1 MKNLFSALSIFLAFT
16 LPSGAQEFK
25 EDVNFFPLLVEQP
38 VRTGDRIEVLEIFW
52 YGCPHCYA
60 LEPYLKKWLKNKP
73 EFVEFVQLPAVL
85 NRSWAFDARVFYTFV
100 ALGLIDE
107 LHEAYFDA
115 IHKDRRRMKKVEQV
129 ASWAQEQ
136 GVDPQ
141 LILDTFN
148 SDVQSWKQ
156 NVPVVIT
163 AGNGLTNN
171 DFRGFKFDFSKCS
184 FTNRNNVGDVF
195 TQSYDWI
202 SNDNTTNLGSKITYN

>member
-16 LPSGAQEFK
+16 LPSAAQEFQ

-38 VRTGDRIEVLEIFW
+38 VRTGGRIEVLEIFW

-100 ALGLIDE
+100 ALGLMDE

-115 IHKDRRRMKKVEQV
+115 IHQDRRRMKNVEQV

-136 GVDPQ
+136 GIDPQ

-148 SDVQSWKQ
+148 SFGVDSMLANATQMSGRYEADG
-156 NVPVVIT
+156 VPTIIIDGKYRTTVSL
-163 AGNGLTNN
+163 AGGHNEIIDLINYLAQRAKSERA
-171 DFRGFKFDFSKCS
+171 D
-184 FTNRNNVGDVF
+184 
-195 TQSYDWI
+195 
-202 SNDNTTNLGSKITYN
+202 

>member
-136 GVDPQ
+136 GVDSMLANATQMSGRYEADGVPTIIIDGKYRTTVSLAGGHNEIID
-141 LILDTFN
+141 LINYLAQRAKSER
-148 SDVQSWKQ
+148 SD
-156 NVPVVIT
+156 
-163 AGNGLTNN
+163 
-171 DFRGFKFDFSKCS
+171 
-184 FTNRNNVGDVF
+184 
-195 TQSYDWI
+195 
-202 SNDNTTNLGSKITYN
+202 

>member
-16 LPSGAQEFK
+16 LPSTAQEFQ

-38 VRTGDRIEVLEIFW
+38 VRTGDQIEVLEIFC
-52 YGCPHCYA
+52 YFCPHCYA

-100 ALGLIDE
+100 ALGLMDE

-115 IHKDRRRMKKVEQV
+115 IHQDRRRMKNVEQV

-136 GVDPQ
+136 GIDPK

-148 SDVQSWKQ
+148 SFGVDSMLANATQMSGRYEADG
-156 NVPVVIT
+156 VPTIIIDGKYRTTVSL
-163 AGNGLTNN
+163 AGGHNEIIDLINYLAQRAKSERA
-171 DFRGFKFDFSKCS
+171 D
-184 FTNRNNVGDVF
+184 
-195 TQSYDWI
+195 
-202 SNDNTTNLGSKITYN
+202 

>member
-16 LPSGAQEFK
+16 LPSAAQEFQ

-100 ALGLIDE
+100 ALGLMDE

-115 IHKDRRRMKKVEQV
+115 IHQDRRRMKNVEQV

-136 GVDPQ
+136 GIDPK

-148 SDVQSWKQ
+148 SFGVDSMLANATQMSGRYEADG
-156 NVPVVIT
+156 VPTIIIDGKYRTTVSL
-163 AGNGLTNN
+163 AGGHNEIIDLINYLAQRAKSERA
-171 DFRGFKFDFSKCS
+171 D
-184 FTNRNNVGDVF
+184 
-195 TQSYDWI
+195 
-202 SNDNTTNLGSKITYN
+202 

>member
-16 LPSGAQEFK
+16 LPSSAQEFI

-38 VRTGDRIEVLEIFW
+38 VRTGDQIEVLEIFW

-73 EFVEFVQLPAVL
+73 EFVEFVQLPAVR
-85 NRSWAFDARVFYTFV
+85 NRSWEFDARVFYTFV

-115 IHKDRRRMKKVEQV
+115 IHKDRKRMKNVEQV

-141 LILDTFN
+141 LIMDTFN
-148 SDVQSWKQ
+148 SFGVDSMLANATQMSGRYEADG
-156 NVPVVIT
+156 VPTIIIDGKYRTTVSL
-163 AGNGLTNN
+163 AGGHNEIIDLINYLAQRAKSERV
-171 DFRGFKFDFSKCS
+171 D
-184 FTNRNNVGDVF
+184 
-195 TQSYDWI
+195 
-202 SNDNTTNLGSKITYN
+202 

>member
-16 LPSGAQEFK
+16 LPSTAQEFQ

-38 VRTGDRIEVLEIFW
+38 VRTGDQIEVLEIFW

-100 ALGLIDE
+100 ALGLMDE

-115 IHKDRRRMKKVEQV
+115 IHQDRRRMKNVEQV

-136 GVDPQ
+136 GIDPQ

-148 SDVQSWKQ
+148 SFGVDSMLANATQMSGRYEADG
-156 NVPVVIT
+156 VPTIIIDGKYRTTVSL
-163 AGNGLTNN
+163 AGGHNEIIDLINYLAQRAKSERA
-171 DFRGFKFDFSKCS
+171 D
-184 FTNRNNVGDVF
+184 
-195 TQSYDWI
+195 
-202 SNDNTTNLGSKITYN
+202 

>member
-16 LPSGAQEFK
+16 LPSTAQEFQ

-38 VRTGDRIEVLEIFW
+38 VRTGDQIEVLEIFW

-100 ALGLIDE
+100 ALGLMDE

-115 IHKDRRRMKKVEQV
+115 IHQDRRRMKNVEQV

-148 SDVQSWKQ
+148 SFGVDSMLANATQMSGRYEADG
-156 NVPVVIT
+156 VPTIIIDGKYRTTVSL
-163 AGNGLTNN
+163 AGGHNEIIDLINYLAQRAKSERA
-171 DFRGFKFDFSKCS
+171 D
-184 FTNRNNVGDVF
+184 
-195 TQSYDWI
+195 
-202 SNDNTTNLGSKITYN
+202 

>member
-16 LPSGAQEFK
+16 LPSTAQEFQ

-100 ALGLIDE
+100 ALGLMDE

-115 IHKDRRRMKKVEQV
+115 IHQDRRRMKNVEQV

-136 GVDPQ
+136 GIDPK

-148 SDVQSWKQ
+148 SFGVDSMLANATQMSGRYEADG
-156 NVPVVIT
+156 VPTIIIDGKYRTTVSL
-163 AGNGLTNN
+163 AGGHNEIIDLINYLAQRAKSERS
-171 DFRGFKFDFSKCS
+171 D
-184 FTNRNNVGDVF
+184 
-195 TQSYDWI
+195 
-202 SNDNTTNLGSKITYN
+202 

>member
-16 LPSGAQEFK
+16 LPSAAQEFQ

-38 VRTGDRIEVLEIFW
+38 VRTGGRIEVLEIFW

-100 ALGLIDE
+100 ALGLMDE

-115 IHKDRRRMKKVEQV
+115 IHQDRRRMKNVEQV

-136 GVDPQ
+136 GIDPK

-148 SDVQSWKQ
+148 SFGVDSMLANATQMSGRYEADG
-156 NVPVVIT
+156 VPTIIIDGKYRTTVSL
-163 AGNGLTNN
+163 AGGHNEIIDLINYLAQRAKSERA
-171 DFRGFKFDFSKCS
+171 D
-184 FTNRNNVGDVF
+184 
-195 TQSYDWI
+195 
-202 SNDNTTNLGSKITYN
+202 

>member
-16 LPSGAQEFK
+16 LPSAAQEFQ
-25 EDVNFFPLLVEQP
+25 EDVNYFPLLVEQP
-38 VRTGDRIEVLEIFW
+38 VRTGDQIEVLEIFW

-100 ALGLIDE
+100 ALGLMDE

-115 IHKDRRRMKKVEQV
+115 IHQDRRRMKNVEQV

-136 GVDPQ
+136 GIDPK

-148 SDVQSWKQ
+148 SFGVDSMLANATQMSGRYEADG
-156 NVPVVIT
+156 VPTIIIDGKYRTTVSL
-163 AGNGLTNN
+163 AGGHNEIIDLINYLAQRAKSERA
-171 DFRGFKFDFSKCS
+171 D
-184 FTNRNNVGDVF
+184 
-195 TQSYDWI
+195 
-202 SNDNTTNLGSKITYN
+202 

>member
-1 MKNLFSALSIFLAFT
+1 MKNLFNALSIFLAFT

-148 SDVQSWKQ
+148 SFGVDSMLANATQMSGRYEADG
-156 NVPVVIT
+156 VPTIIIDGKYRTTVSL
-163 AGNGLTNN
+163 AGGHNEIIDLINYLAQRAKSERS
-171 DFRGFKFDFSKCS
+171 D
-184 FTNRNNVGDVF
+184 
-195 TQSYDWI
+195 
-202 SNDNTTNLGSKITYN
+202 

>member
-1 MKNLFSALSIFLAFT
+1 MKKLFSALSIFLAFT
-16 LPSGAQEFK
+16 LPSAAQEFQ

-38 VRTGDRIEVLEIFW
+38 VRTGDQIEVLEIFW

-100 ALGLIDE
+100 ALGLMDE

-115 IHKDRRRMKKVEQV
+115 IHQDRRRMKNVEQV

-136 GVDPQ
+136 GIDPK

-148 SDVQSWKQ
+148 SFGVDSMLANATQMSGRYEADG
-156 NVPVVIT
+156 VPTIIIDGKYRTTVSL
-163 AGNGLTNN
+163 AGGHNEIIDLINYLAQRAKSERA
-171 DFRGFKFDFSKCS
+171 D
-184 FTNRNNVGDVF
+184 
-195 TQSYDWI
+195 
-202 SNDNTTNLGSKITYN
+202 

>member
-16 LPSGAQEFK
+16 LPSAAQEFQ

-38 VRTGDRIEVLEIFW
+38 VRTGDQIEVLEIFW

-100 ALGLIDE
+100 ALGLMDE

-115 IHKDRRRMKKVEQV
+115 IHQDRRRMKNVEQV
-129 ASWAQEQ
+129 AAWAQEQ
-136 GVDPQ
+136 GINPQ

-148 SDVQSWKQ
+148 SFGVDSMLANATQMSGRYEADG
-156 NVPVVIT
+156 VPTIIIDGKYRTTVSL
-163 AGNGLTNN
+163 AGGHNEIIDLINYLAQRAKSERA
-171 DFRGFKFDFSKCS
+171 D
-184 FTNRNNVGDVF
+184 
-195 TQSYDWI
+195 
-202 SNDNTTNLGSKITYN
+202 

>member
-1 MKNLFSALSIFLAFT
+1 MKTLFSALSIFLAFT
-16 LPSGAQEFK
+16 LPSSAQEFK

-85 NRSWAFDARVFYTFV
+85 NRSWEFDARVFYTFV

-115 IHKDRRRMKKVEQV
+115 IHKDRKRMKNVEQV
-129 ASWAQEQ
+129 ASWTQEQ
-136 GVDPQ
+136 GVNPQ
-141 LILDTFN
+141 LIMDTFN
-148 SDVQSWKQ
+148 SFGVDSMLANATQMSGRYEADG
-156 NVPVVIT
+156 VPTIIIDGKYRTTVSL
-163 AGNGLTNN
+163 AGGHNEIIDLINYLAQRAKSERV
-171 DFRGFKFDFSKCS
+171 D
-184 FTNRNNVGDVF
+184 
-195 TQSYDWI
+195 
-202 SNDNTTNLGSKITYN
+202 

>member
-1 MKNLFSALSIFLAFT
+1 MKNLLSALSLFLAFT
-16 LPSGAQEFK
+16 LPSAAQEFK

-148 SDVQSWKQ
+148 SFGVDSMLANATQMSGRYEADG
-156 NVPVVIT
+156 VPTIIIDGKYRTTVSL
-163 AGNGLTNN
+163 AGGHNEIIDLINYLAQRAKSERS
-171 DFRGFKFDFSKCS
+171 D
-184 FTNRNNVGDVF
+184 
-195 TQSYDWI
+195 
-202 SNDNTTNLGSKITYN
+202 

>member
-16 LPSGAQEFK
+16 LPSAAQEFQ

-38 VRTGDRIEVLEIFW
+38 VRTGDQIEVLEIFW

-148 SDVQSWKQ
+148 SFGVDSMLANATQMSGRYEADG
-156 NVPVVIT
+156 VPTIIIDGKYRTTVSL
-163 AGNGLTNN
+163 AGGHNEIIDLINYLAQRAKSERS
-171 DFRGFKFDFSKCS
+171 D
-184 FTNRNNVGDVF
+184 
-195 TQSYDWI
+195 
-202 SNDNTTNLGSKITYN
+202 

>member
-148 SDVQSWKQ
+148 SFGVDSMLANATQMSGRYEADG
-156 NVPVVIT
+156 VPTIIIDGKYRTTVSL
-163 AGNGLTNN
+163 AGGHNEIIDLINYLAQRAKSERA
-171 DFRGFKFDFSKCS
+171 D
-184 FTNRNNVGDVF
+184 
-195 TQSYDWI
+195 
-202 SNDNTTNLGSKITYN
+202 

>member
-16 LPSGAQEFK
+16 LPSAAQEFQ

-38 VRTGDRIEVLEIFW
+38 VRTGDQVEVLEIFW

-100 ALGLIDE
+100 ALGLMDE

-115 IHKDRRRMKKVEQV
+115 IHQDRRRMKNVEQV

-136 GVDPQ
+136 GIDPK

-148 SDVQSWKQ
+148 SFGVDSMLANATQMSGRYEADG
-156 NVPVVIT
+156 VPTIIIDGKYRTTVSL
-163 AGNGLTNN
+163 AGGHNEIIDLINYLAQRAKSERA
-171 DFRGFKFDFSKCS
+171 D
-184 FTNRNNVGDVF
+184 
-195 TQSYDWI
+195 
-202 SNDNTTNLGSKITYN
+202 

>member
-16 LPSGAQEFK
+16 LPSSAQEFK

-38 VRTGDRIEVLEIFW
+38 VRTGDQIEVLEIFW

-85 NRSWAFDARVFYTFV
+85 NRSWEFDARVFYTFV

-115 IHKDRRRMKKVEQV
+115 IHKDRKRMKNVEQV

-136 GVDPQ
+136 GDDPQ
-141 LILDTFN
+141 LIMDTFN
-148 SDVQSWKQ
+148 SFGVDSMLANATQMSGRYEADG
-156 NVPVVIT
+156 VPTIIIDGKYRTTVSL
-163 AGNGLTNN
+163 AGGHNEIIDLINYLAQRAKSERV
-171 DFRGFKFDFSKCS
+171 D
-184 FTNRNNVGDVF
+184 
-195 TQSYDWI
+195 
-202 SNDNTTNLGSKITYN
+202 

>member
-16 LPSGAQEFK
+16 LPSTAQEFQ

-38 VRTGDRIEVLEIFW
+38 VRTGDQIEVLEIFW

-100 ALGLIDE
+100 ALGLMDE

-115 IHKDRRRMKKVEQV
+115 IHQDRRRMKNVEQV

-136 GVDPQ
+136 GIDPK

-148 SDVQSWKQ
+148 SFGVDSMLANATQMSGRYEADG
-156 NVPVVIT
+156 VPTIIIDGKYRTTVSL
-163 AGNGLTNN
+163 AGGHNEMIDLINYLAQRAKSERA
-171 DFRGFKFDFSKCS
+171 D
-184 FTNRNNVGDVF
+184 
-195 TQSYDWI
+195 
-202 SNDNTTNLGSKITYN
+202 

>member
-1 MKNLFSALSIFLAFT
+1 MKNLFGALSIFLAFT
-16 LPSGAQEFK
+16 LPSTAQEFQ

-38 VRTGDRIEVLEIFW
+38 VRTGDQIEVLEIFW

-100 ALGLIDE
+100 ALGLMDE

-115 IHKDRRRMKKVEQV
+115 IHQDRRRMKNVEQV

-136 GVDPQ
+136 GIDPK

-148 SDVQSWKQ
+148 SFGVDSMLANATQMSGRYEADG
-156 NVPVVIT
+156 VPTIIIDGKYRTTVSL
-163 AGNGLTNN
+163 AGGHNEIIDLINYLAQRAKSERA
-171 DFRGFKFDFSKCS
+171 D
-184 FTNRNNVGDVF
+184 
-195 TQSYDWI
+195 
-202 SNDNTTNLGSKITYN
+202 

>member
-16 LPSGAQEFK
+16 LPSAAQEFQ

-38 VRTGDRIEVLEIFW
+38 VRTGDQIEVLEIFW

-100 ALGLIDE
+100 ALGLMDE

-115 IHKDRRRMKKVEQV
+115 IHQDRRRMKNVEQV

-136 GVDPQ
+136 GIDPK

-148 SDVQSWKQ
+148 SFGVDSMLANATQMSGRYEADG
-156 NVPVVIT
+156 VPTIIVDGKYRTTVSL
-163 AGNGLTNN
+163 AGGHNEIIDLINYLAQRAKSERA
-171 DFRGFKFDFSKCS
+171 D
-184 FTNRNNVGDVF
+184 
-195 TQSYDWI
+195 
-202 SNDNTTNLGSKITYN
+202 

>member
-16 LPSGAQEFK
+16 LPSAAQEFQ

-38 VRTGDRIEVLEIFW
+38 VRTGDQIEVLEIFW

-100 ALGLIDE
+100 ALGLMDE

-115 IHKDRRRMKKVEQV
+115 IHQDRRRMKNVEQV

-136 GVDPQ
+136 GIDPK

-148 SDVQSWKQ
+148 SFGVDSMLANASQMSGRYEADG
-156 NVPVVIT
+156 VPTIIIDGKYRTTVSL
-163 AGNGLTNN
+163 AGGHNEIIDLINYLAQRAKSERA
-171 DFRGFKFDFSKCS
+171 D
-184 FTNRNNVGDVF
+184 
-195 TQSYDWI
+195 
-202 SNDNTTNLGSKITYN
+202 

>member
-16 LPSGAQEFK
+16 MPSAAQEFQ

-38 VRTGDRIEVLEIFW
+38 VRTGDQIEVLEIFW

-85 NRSWAFDARVFYTFV
+85 NHSWAFDARVFYTFV
-100 ALGLIDE
+100 ALGLMDE

-115 IHKDRRRMKKVEQV
+115 IHQDRRRMKNVEQV

-136 GVDPQ
+136 GIDPK

-148 SDVQSWKQ
+148 SFGVDSMLANATQMSGRYEADG
-156 NVPVVIT
+156 VPTIIIDGKYRTTVSL
-163 AGNGLTNN
+163 AGGHNEIIDLINYLAQ
-171 DFRGFKFDFSKCS
+171 RAKS
-184 FTNRNNVGDVF
+184 
-195 TQSYDWI
+195 
-202 SNDNTTNLGSKITYN
+202 

>member
-16 LPSGAQEFK
+16 LPSSAQEFK

-85 NRSWAFDARVFYTFV
+85 NRSWEFDARVFYTFV

-115 IHKDRRRMKKVEQV
+115 IHKDRKRMKNVEQV
-129 ASWAQEQ
+129 ASWTQEQ

-141 LILDTFN
+141 LIMDTFN
-148 SDVQSWKQ
+148 SFGVDSMLANATQMSGRYEADG
-156 NVPVVIT
+156 VPTIIIDGKYRTTVSL
-163 AGNGLTNN
+163 AGGHNEIIDLINYLAQRAKSERV
-171 DFRGFKFDFSKCS
+171 D
-184 FTNRNNVGDVF
+184 
-195 TQSYDWI
+195 
-202 SNDNTTNLGSKITYN
+202 

>member
-1 MKNLFSALSIFLAFT
+1 MKNLLSALSLFLAFT
-16 LPSGAQEFK
+16 LPSAAQEFK

-38 VRTGDRIEVLEIFW
+38 VRTGDRVEVLEIFW

-115 IHKDRRRMKKVEQV
+115 IHQDRRRMKNVEQV

-148 SDVQSWKQ
+148 SFGVDSMLANATQMSGRYEADGVPTIIIDGKYRTTVSLAGGHNEIIDLINYLAQRAQSER
-156 NVPVVIT
+156 
-163 AGNGLTNN
+163 A
-171 DFRGFKFDFSKCS
+171 D
-184 FTNRNNVGDVF
+184 
-195 TQSYDWI
+195 
-202 SNDNTTNLGSKITYN
+202 

>member
-1 MKNLFSALSIFLAFT
+1 MKNLISALSIFLAFT
-16 LPSGAQEFK
+16 LPSAAQEFQ

-38 VRTGDRIEVLEIFW
+38 VRTGGRIEVLEIFW

-100 ALGLIDE
+100 ALGLMDQ

-115 IHKDRRRMKKVEQV
+115 IHQDRRRMKNVEQV
-129 ASWAQEQ
+129 GSWAQEQ
-136 GVDPQ
+136 GIDPQ

-148 SDVQSWKQ
+148 SFGVDSMLANATQMSGRYEADG
-156 NVPVVIT
+156 VPTIIIDGKYRTTVSL
-163 AGNGLTNN
+163 AGGHNEIIDLINYLAQRAKSERA
-171 DFRGFKFDFSKCS
+171 D
-184 FTNRNNVGDVF
+184 
-195 TQSYDWI
+195 
-202 SNDNTTNLGSKITYN
+202 

>member
-16 LPSGAQEFK
+16 LPSSAQEFK

-38 VRTGDRIEVLEIFW
+38 VRTGDQIEVLEIFW

-73 EFVEFVQLPAVL
+73 EFVEFVQLPAVR
-85 NRSWAFDARVFYTFV
+85 NRSWEFDARVFYTFV

-115 IHKDRRRMKKVEQV
+115 IHKDRKRMKNVEQV

-141 LILDTFN
+141 LIMDTFN
-148 SDVQSWKQ
+148 SFGVDSMLANATQMSGRYEADG
-156 NVPVVIT
+156 VPTIIIDGKYRTTVSL
-163 AGNGLTNN
+163 AGGHNEIIDLINYLAQRAKSERV
-171 DFRGFKFDFSKCS
+171 D
-184 FTNRNNVGDVF
+184 
-195 TQSYDWI
+195 
-202 SNDNTTNLGSKITYN
+202 

>member
-16 LPSGAQEFK
+16 LPSAAQEFQ

-38 VRTGDRIEVLEIFW
+38 VRTGDQIEVLEIFW

-100 ALGLIDE
+100 ALGLMDE

-115 IHKDRRRMKKVEQV
+115 IHQDRRRMKNVEQV

-136 GVDPQ
+136 GIDPQ

-148 SDVQSWKQ
+148 SFGVDSMLANATQMSGRYEADG
-156 NVPVVIT
+156 VPTIIIDGKYRTTVSL
-163 AGNGLTNN
+163 AGGHNEIIDLINYLAQRAKSERA
-171 DFRGFKFDFSKCS
+171 D
-184 FTNRNNVGDVF
+184 
-195 TQSYDWI
+195 
-202 SNDNTTNLGSKITYN
+202 

>member
-1 MKNLFSALSIFLAFT
+1 MKNLLSALSIFLAFT
-16 LPSGAQEFK
+16 LPSTAQEFQ

-38 VRTGDRIEVLEIFW
+38 VRTGDQIEVLEIFW

-100 ALGLIDE
+100 ALGLMDE

-115 IHKDRRRMKKVEQV
+115 IHQDRRRMKNVEQV

-136 GVDPQ
+136 GIDPK

-148 SDVQSWKQ
+148 SFGVDSMLANATQMSGRYEADG
-156 NVPVVIT
+156 VPTIIIDGKYRTTVSL
-163 AGNGLTNN
+163 AGGHNEIIDLINYLAQRAKSERA
-171 DFRGFKFDFSKCS
+171 D
-184 FTNRNNVGDVF
+184 
-195 TQSYDWI
+195 
-202 SNDNTTNLGSKITYN
+202 

>member
-1 MKNLFSALSIFLAFT
+1 MKNLISALSIFLAFT
-16 LPSGAQEFK
+16 LPSAAQEFQ

-100 ALGLIDE
+100 ALGLMDQ

-115 IHKDRRRMKKVEQV
+115 IHQDRRRMKNVEQV

-136 GVDPQ
+136 GIDPQ

-148 SDVQSWKQ
+148 SFGVDSMLANATQMSGRYEADG
-156 NVPVVIT
+156 VPTIIIDGKYRTTVSL
-163 AGNGLTNN
+163 AGGHNEIIDLINYLAQRAKSERA
-171 DFRGFKFDFSKCS
+171 D
-184 FTNRNNVGDVF
+184 
-195 TQSYDWI
+195 
-202 SNDNTTNLGSKITYN
+202 

>member
-1 MKNLFSALSIFLAFT
+1 MKNLISALTIFLAFT
-16 LPSGAQEFK
+16 LPSAAQEFQ

-100 ALGLIDE
+100 ALGLMDQ

-115 IHKDRRRMKKVEQV
+115 IHQDRRRMKNVEQV
-129 ASWAQEQ
+129 GSWAQEQ
-136 GVDPQ
+136 GIDPQ

-148 SDVQSWKQ
+148 SFGVDSMLANATQMSGRYEADG
-156 NVPVVIT
+156 VPTIIIDGKYRTTVSL
-163 AGNGLTNN
+163 AGGHNEIIDLINYLAQRAKSERA
-171 DFRGFKFDFSKCS
+171 D
-184 FTNRNNVGDVF
+184 
-195 TQSYDWI
+195 
-202 SNDNTTNLGSKITYN
+202 

>member
-1 MKNLFSALSIFLAFT
+1 MKNLISALSIFLAFT
-16 LPSGAQEFK
+16 LPSAAQEFQ
-25 EDVNFFPLLVEQP
+25 EDVNFFPLIVEQP

-100 ALGLIDE
+100 ALGLMDE

-115 IHKDRRRMKKVEQV
+115 IHKDRRRMKNVEQV

-136 GVDPQ
+136 GIDPQ

-148 SDVQSWKQ
+148 SFGVDSMLANATQMSGRYEADG
-156 NVPVVIT
+156 VPTIIIDGKYRTTVSL
-163 AGNGLTNN
+163 AGGHNEIIDLINYLAQRAKSERA
-171 DFRGFKFDFSKCS
+171 D
-184 FTNRNNVGDVF
+184 
-195 TQSYDWI
+195 
-202 SNDNTTNLGSKITYN
+202 

>member
-100 ALGLIDE
+100 ALGLMDE

-115 IHKDRRRMKKVEQV
+115 IHQDRRRMKNVEQV

-136 GVDPQ
+136 GIDPK

-148 SDVQSWKQ
+148 SFGVDSMLANATQMSGRYEADG
-156 NVPVVIT
+156 VPTIIIDGKYRTTVSL
-163 AGNGLTNN
+163 AGGHNEIIDLINYLAQRAKSERS
-171 DFRGFKFDFSKCS
+171 D
-184 FTNRNNVGDVF
+184 
-195 TQSYDWI
+195 
-202 SNDNTTNLGSKITYN
+202 